1 MQFWSRFTDNMGR
14 TCVFGYHSPA
24 LLNGILTKDI
34 HYSLNLETQKDE
46 VQHDPSWRQSEWQL
60 CLQQSC
66 SKKVVHQYVKH
77 LTDTWQVSLS
87 GSTLLCSA
95 HLKNPGEASCP
106 WVESHC
112 GQPAPQV
119 PCHPVLSWTMPPGW
133 SIYCGRD
140 VSFCVCLFLNFSV
153 CMPPLSADRVW
164 SWADPP
170 PLYLTGAN

>member
-1 MQFWSRFTDNMGR
+1 MAFWQKISTTPSIWKHRRIKSSMIPLGDRVSGS
-14 TCVFGYHSPA
+14 CVFSSPA
-24 LLNGILTKDI
+24 A
-34 HYSLNLETQKDE
+34 
-46 VQHDPSWRQSEWQL
+46 
-60 CLQQSC
+60 
-66 SKKVVHQYVKH
+66 KKVGHQYVKR

-119 PCHPVLSWTMPPGW
+119 PCHPVLSWTVPPGW
-133 SIYCGRD
+133 SLCCGRD
-140 VSFCVCLFLNFSV
+140 VSLYVCLFLNFSV
-153 CMPPLSADRVW
+153 YTPPLSTDRVW
-164 SWADPP
+164 SWADLP